1 MALELLPNLV
11 WESDR
16 LVVESPWLTDSMNW
30 ANFPNSLKLS
40 LIICKMDLIIGPFD
54 TPGEKIYE
62 SGPSSSLQEEF
73 CVPFP
78 YWIPRGRRPAVGS
91 YIRLYNTFFDT
102 ESLNVVT

>member
-40 LIICKMDLIIGPFD
+40 LIICKMDLIIGPLTHLVRKFMKVVLAVAFQGRGILCAFPLLD
-54 TPGEKIYE
+54 PKRKETR
-62 SGPSSSLQEEF
+62 SG
-73 CVPFP
+73 
-78 YWIPRGRRPAVGS
+78 
-91 YIRLYNTFFDT
+91 
-102 ESLNVVT
+102 